1 MNITSIAFRK
11 FYVVARLIKQGMRVV
26 HLFPS
31 IPFCC
36 TSSPTRNAATPFL
49 PPLPPFLGL
58 FYCASHQTRN
68 AGSSSL
74 PPCFL
79 SEVLLHVAI
88 FAGMWV
94 LIIPSVRLRENVHL
108 NHDRKAKSYSQE
120 GIGDINIFTNP
131 TLSSSTIKQSHS
143 HSISRPS
150 F

>member
-11 FYVVARLIKQGMRVV
+11 FYFVARLIKQGMRVV
-26 HLFPS
+26 PLFPS

-36 TSSPTRNAATPFL
+36 TSSPTRNAATPF
-49 PPLPPFLGL
+49 PP
-58 FYCASHQTRN
+58 SHQTRN